1 MPVKKNCQ
9 NRWMH
14 KHKDTFESGK
24 YFLKKIRIF
33 FLFGQSLIKIE
44 TYDIPRAPGKHQMF
58 RNIFYK
64 NVN

>member
-14 KHKDTFESGK
+14 KHKDSFESGK

-33 FLFGQSLIKIE
+33 FLFGQSLIKIDG
-44 TYDIPRAPGKHQMF
+44 YSIARALGKHPII
-58 RNIFYK
+58 RYTAC
-64 NVN
+64 